1 MCEIFIYMWE
11 YNRKLLNYTTTGSIC
26 KQLKKERK
34 NTSQIFF
41 K

>member
-1 MCEIFIYMWE
+1 MMCEIFIYMWE
-11 YNRKLLNYTTTGSIC
+11 YTENCSTITDSIR

-34 NTSQIFF
+34 NTSQVFF